1 MKILG
6 ICGGIGS
13 GKSTACQLMVDSL
26 GCVAR
31 IGKCVVPIGVVDCCS
46 NEILTLPNI
55 TLHAFSLKML
65 IF

>member
-13 GKSTACQLMVDSL
+13 GKSTACQLLVDSL

-31 IGKCVVPIGVVDCCS
+31 IGKCVVSIGVVDCCS

-55 TLHAFSLKML
+55 TLHPFH
-65 IF
+65 